1 VSAAAKPVDKRRLQ
15 GHLPYLNELGFT
27 LARIL
32 VTLVAL
38 TVAIVS
44 FLSGGTVV
52 AIALR
57 TGVAILAVGLIGWL
71 VNWILVGG
79 GADVPK
85 ENAEGPLKEGK
96 PAASTIERSA

>member
-1 VSAAAKPVDKRRLQ
+1 VSAPAKSVDKRQYR
-15 GHLPYLNELGFT
+15 LPYLNELGFT
-27 LARIL
+27 LARIV

-44 FLSGGTVV
+44 FVSGGTVF

-85 ENAEGPLKEGK
+85 ETARQASPKAK
-96 PAASTIERSA
+96 PAASTIEKSA

>member
-1 VSAAAKPVDKRRLQ
+1 MSAPAKPTDKRQNR
-15 GHLPYLNELGFT
+15 LPYLNELGFT

-32 VTLVAL
+32 VTLVAFA
-38 TVAIVS
+38 VAIVS
-44 FLSGGTVV
+44 FVSGGTVF

-71 VNWILVGG
+71 INWILVGG

-85 ENAEGPLKEGK
+85 ETAGQAPKEAK
-96 PAASTIERSA
+96 PAVSTIERSA